1 MVRERHDNGKHG
13 AGSVLERSI
22 YRGRTIE
29 VHRPAHRAEGTG
41 ATKLLIDGQE
51 ISIELTEL
59 GYLSHDSM
67 FKVFSS
73 PFELAEDLIRQWG
86 DALVRP
92 AHHPDAAHDHGDAT
106 HKQRV
111 TPKRQVKR
119 SL

>member
-1 MVRERHDNGKHG
+1 MARERQLNGKTG
-13 AGSVLERSI
+13 VGNVVERST
-22 YRGRTIE
+22 YRGRAIE
-29 VHRPAHRAEGTG
+29 VHRPAHRAEGIG

-92 AHHPDAAHDHGDAT
+92 AHHPNGAHDHGDAI
-106 HKQRV
+106 HKPGV
-111 TPKRQVKR
+111 TAKRRGKR
-119 SL
+119 SP